1 MGLFAK
7 KKDETEHK
15 DAHDIKSA
23 SSSPTPPP
31 FNQAPSTSAPPQSQN
46 SSFVNPFATNNTQQQ
61 PPSSPTTP
69 QQSNEPNQTM
79 PPGNQSADMNA
90 ANPSFP
96 SSMETPQMQTT
107 PSPQTQN
114 QGIDEERLQELIDES
129 VEKII
134 EERWE
139 KVTANVE
146 KVVSWKGKIEQEVQL
161 LKEDIVTIKNSFET
175 FEKRLMNKISSY
187 DKNILDVNSEIKA
200 LDKVFQKITPTLV
213 NNVNELSRIAD
224 DLKQS
229 KSDSQN
235 KKSKE

>member
-31 FNQAPSTSAPPQSQN
+31 FNQAPSSAAPAQSQEN
-46 SSFVNPFATNNTQQQ
+46 SFVNPFATNNAQQQ
-61 PPSSPTTP
+61 PASTPSTP
-69 QQSNEPNQTM
+69 QSSTEPTPVMPSTNQNPEM
-79 PPGNQSADMNA
+79 PATAS
-90 ANPSFP
+90 SFP
-96 SSMETPQMQTT
+96 GTTQTPQMQTT
-107 PSPQTQN
+107 PTSQAQS
-114 QGIDEERLQELIDES
+114 QGVDEERLQELIDES

>member
-7 KKDETEHK
+7 KKDETETK
-15 DAHDIKSA
+15 DTHDIKSA
-23 SSSPTPPP
+23 SSSQTPPP
-31 FNQAPSTSAPPQSQN
+31 FNQAPQSTNQPQD
-46 SSFVNPFATNNTQQQ
+46 SSFVNPFASNNSNQTPQQTTPQPSTTQPQENTQQ
-61 PPSSPTTP
+61 
-69 QQSNEPNQTM
+69 
-79 PPGNQSADMNA
+79 
-90 ANPSFP
+90 F
-96 SSMETPQMQTT
+96 
-107 PSPQTQN
+107 SPQTPMPTATSSNSNFGSPAPQEQQFQN
-114 QGIDEERLQELIDES
+114 PQSQASGVDEERLQELIDES

-146 KVVSWKGKIEQEVQL
+146 KVVSWKGKVEQEVQL

-213 NNVNELSRIAD
+213 NNVNELSRIAE
-224 DLKQS
+224 DLRET
-229 KSDSQN
+229 KSQHSNQN
-235 KKSKE
+235 KKE